1 MDLLVKRAQK
11 GDAEAFIRLIE
22 KHKISMYKAAKSYLK
37 NEEDVA
43 DVMQDT
49 VLSAF
54 EHIRELKHTGYFKTW
69 ITRILINHCLDML
82 KQEKRCVPVEWTE
95 RESAEVQDKDRAF
108 YELLEELSED
118 YRIIFLLYYGEGFY
132 VREIADLLEMNENTV
147 KSKLRRGRKKLE
159 QVLCLKERSV

>member
-82 KQEKRCVPVEWTE
+82 KQEKRCVPVEWG
-95 RESAEVQDKDRAF
+95 RSGRVQK
-108 YELLEELSED
+108 
-118 YRIIFLLYYGEGFY
+118 YRIRTELF
-132 VREIADLLEMNENTV
+132 MNCWKNYQRTIVLFFCSIMGRVFASER
-147 KSKLRRGRKKLE
+147 LRNYWR
-159 QVLCLKERSV
+159 